1 MAASPALRI
10 SNLEEAIERVYDLNV
25 GVIGSGRERH
35 ERPHKP
41 VLLLAVLDFI
51 ATGRASAERI
61 MWSHD
66 LRGYFGEYFKKVQRA
81 NDNNTPENPFLY
93 LRGDGLWE
101 PMEAAGGA
109 ERSLDRTPTA
119 ADASAER
126 VYARFVNGFENCVR
140 RRDQR
145 ARLRSAI
152 VSRYFPAQ
160 RAELETLFAEGS
172 EQEIPSVDSAPKI
185 KEEPEES
192 PGRNPAFRRK
202 VREVYDSQCAACG
215 LRIKLPDA
223 DLTFVDGAHLI
234 PFHLSHNDHPTNGIA
249 LCKNHH
255 WAMDRFLVVPTPA
268 GSWRASPRLDAR
280 RSPGEQALS
289 ELNGQPIL
297 PPHDDAFRPDPKALQ
312 WRADR
317 IYMG

>member
-1 MAASPALRI
+1 MATGPASRI
-10 SNLEEAIERVYDLNV
+10 RNLEEAIERVYELNV
-25 GVIGSGRERH
+25 GVIGSGSERH

-51 ATGRASAERI
+51 ATGRASTERI
-61 MWSHD
+61 IWSQD
-66 LRGYFGEYFKKVQRA
+66 LRRYFGEYFKKVRRA
-81 NDNNTPENPFLY
+81 NDSNTPENPFLY

-101 PMEAAGGA
+101 PVEAGDGT
-109 ERSLDRTPTA
+109 ERPLDRTPTV

-140 RRDQR
+140 RREER
-145 ARLRSAI
+145 VRLRGAI

-160 RAELETLFAEGS
+160 RAELEALFAES
-172 EQEIPSVDSAPKI
+172 DQAIIPEDSPEKI
-185 KEEPEES
+185 NEES
-192 PGRNPAFRRK
+192 EEIAGRNPAFRRK

-223 DLTFVDGAHLI
+223 DLTFIDGAHLI
-234 PFHLSHNDHPTNGIA
+234 PFHVGHNDHPTNGIA

-255 WAMDRFLVVPTPA
+255 WAMDRFLVVPIPA
-268 GSWRASPRLDAR
+268 GRWLASPRLDAR

-289 ELNGQPIL
+289 ELDGQPIL
-297 PPHDDAFRPDPKALQ
+297 PPHDDAFRPDPEGLR